1 MTCPLT
7 TPHVQEVYRL
17 QLRCFLGLIMEQRHL
32 PALKL
37 LLKLY
42 TTISLPKLAGLMDMD
57 EASVRAQLL
66 LLKVCTEGLSQ
77 RWSSVAAQGC
87 TDPMSEG
94 PRACTMQVCRLMRS
108 AH

>member
-1 MTCPLT
+1 M
-7 TPHVQEVYRL
+7 QEVYRL

-57 EASVRAQLL
+57 EASLRAQLL
-66 LLKVCTEGLSQ
+66 LLKVPQL
-77 RWSSVAAQGC
+77 
-87 TDPMSEG
+87 
-94 PRACTMQVCRLMRS
+94 MQLP
-108 AH
+108 